1 MFFSFQMEDEKLV
14 VDKIIENI
22 EKNNSKHG
30 VPQSSEEILMNWKK
44 CMNSCK

>member
-1 MFFSFQMEDEKLV
+1 MEDEKLV

-22 EKNNSKHG
+22 EENNSKHG
-30 VPQSSEEILMNWKK
+30 VPQSPEEILMNWKK